1 MTIQLEIPGEAAV
14 KVDHLLLDVNGTLTN
29 RGQLLDGVSER
40 LSQLREVVEVQL
52 LSADTFGTLDQL
64 STELGVKAT
73 RVQHGSE
80 KRALAIEL
88 GADRCAAVGNGRND
102 AEMFS
107 VVKLALAVVGAE
119 GAASATLVA
128 ADAVFTSVVD
138 ALDLLLEPSV
148 AASTLRR

>member
-1 MTIQLEIPGEAAV
+1 MTLRLEIPSQAV
-14 KVDHLLLDVNGTLTN
+14 VTIDHLLLDVNGTLTH
-29 RGQLLDGVSER
+29 RGQLLDGVPER
-40 LSQLREVVEVQL
+40 LSQLREAVEVHL
-52 LSADTFGTLDQL
+52 LSADTFGTLDEL
-64 STELGVKAT
+64 ATEVGVKAT

-80 KRALAIEL
+80 KRAMAIEL

-102 AEMFS
+102 VEMLS